1 MIYSLLKSITRLS
14 LKVYF
19 RKIHIKGLEN
29 IPEGGPFMIVANH
42 PSSFLDPACIA
53 VLIKQ
58 KINFLAKGSMFNNKI
73 ISKMLTG
80 LNMIPVYRAQDDPKI
95 LHKNHE
101 VFKGCFDK
109 LGQNGVIMIFP
120 EGTSEHERK
129 LRQIKTGAA
138 RIALGAVKENNYN
151 LNVKILPVG
160 LNYTKSSRFRS
171 EIFIQF
177 GTVLETDNYVENYK
191 KDEIKSAKNLTEDIE
206 TSIKRLIIDIDK
218 DGLEALAEKVESL
231 YKKEL
236 FTKSVT
242 PNEFEKI
249 KISQDIYSAIKY
261 FQKKDV
267 TLFNEAKSKIDD
279 YFSNLKAMGISDK
292 SMEADNVQGNIF
304 LYLIKRLIIL
314 TLGFPIWLFGF
325 VNSFIPYKLPRVIA
339 LKITNSEAFYG
350 ALLMAI
356 GTVSFTL
363 FYSLATYLTWH
374 FSHSFLL
381 TICYAIALPLSGFFT
396 IFYARIA
403 RGMFYNLRFYTR
415 FFNKKKMMT
424 QLISERTQIIFLLEQ
439 LKSDY
444 QKSH

>member
-1 MIYSLLKSITRLS
+1 
-14 LKVYF
+14 
-19 RKIHIKGLEN
+19 
-29 IPEGGPFMIVANH
+29 
-42 PSSFLDPACIA
+42 
-53 VLIKQ
+53 
-58 KINFLAKGSMFNNKI
+58 
-73 ISKMLTG
+73 
-80 LNMIPVYRAQDDPKI
+80 VYRAQDDPKI

-101 VFKGCFDK
+101 VFKGCYHK

-171 EIFIQF
+171 ELFIQF
-177 GTVLETDNYVENYK
+177 GPVLETNNYLENYRT
-191 KDEIKSAKNLTEDIE
+191 DEIKSAKNLTEDIE

-218 DGLEALAEKVESL
+218 DGLEALVKKVESL

-236 FTKSVT
+236 LKKNDT

-249 KISQDIYSAIKY
+249 KTSQDIYSAIKY
-261 FQKKDV
+261 FQKKDI
-267 TLFNEAKSKIDD
+267 TLFHEVKIKIDD
-279 YFSNLKAMGISDK
+279 YFLNLKAIGLSDK
-292 SMEADNVQGNIF
+292 SMEGNNIQGNILF
-304 LYLIKRLIIL
+304 YFVKRLVIL
-314 TLGFPIWLFGF
+314 TLGFPIWIFGF
-325 VNSFIPYKLPRVIA
+325 VNSFIPYKIPRIIA

-356 GTVSFTL
+356 GTFSFTL
-363 FYSLATYLTWH
+363 FYILATYLAWY

-403 RGMFYNLRFYTR
+403 RRLFYNLRFYSR
-415 FFNKKKMMT
+415 LFNKKKMMT
-424 QLISERTQIIFLLEQ
+424 QLILERTQIIYLLEQ